1 MVVIGLK
8 KRDTFE
14 EVVEYIKH
22 PKDVIKFPDRYA
34 KQIRNSFELS
44 QLDGV
49 GMMEHEEHELQTVK
63 ETDKANALRKV
74 ARNADDTHHIEFM
87 AHAQQS
93 RPEINTRQTIQQTE
107 PEHHTIHTDTD
118 SGYET
123 AIQGYDKREV
133 VDIRQE
139 AELEHRVLRK
149 ASENKITRLTEE
161 HKKEIGDI
169 NIYWNDK
176 HHKAQE
182 TLQQKLNI
190 QNDSA
195 LKMATYHKE
204 IQDERHQA
212 DLHQLATKYQGLHQE
227 LAHYRDREDQLVI
240 RENDLALGAN
250 NHYSDQANKVRVIT
264 RSIANEP
271 FNSLS
276 SISNDVPMA
285 TPPPAARPLAIEPPP
300 AAARQIGPIATAPA
314 GQAFQAGRSTA
325 SRQAETGRRAIATAP
340 LPAAARQGRRPRGE
354 ALPRDREGLIQWLET
369 RGVILSEVDK
379 NGGRG
384 KQKTIL
390 QLQTMARP
398 Y

>member
-49 GMMEHEEHELQTVK
+49 GMMEHEEHELQTVR

-74 ARNADDTHHIEFM
+74 ARNAADTSHVELK
-87 AHAQQS
+87 AHTEQS

-149 ASENKITRLTEE
+149 AGENKITRLTEE

-240 RENDLALGAN
+240 RENDLALGLN
-250 NHYSDQANKVRVIT
+250 THYSDQANKVRVIT

-271 FNSLS
+271 FNNLS
-276 SISNDVPMA
+276 SSSNDVPVA
-285 TPPPAARPLAIEPPP
+285 TPPPAARPLAIEPPRPSGPAARPLAIEPPP
-300 AAARQIGPIATAPA
+300 AAARQIGPIATAP
-314 GQAFQAGRSTA
+314 
-325 SRQAETGRRAIATAP
+325 P
-340 LPAAARQGRRPRGE
+340 PPAARRPRGE
-354 ALPRDREGLIQWLET
+354 AIPRTRDALIQFLQA
-369 RGVILSEVDK
+369 RGVILSEAQK

-384 KQKTIL
+384 TQLTVPAL
-390 QLQTMARP
+390 QAMARTQ
-398 Y
+398 

>member
-133 VDIRQE
+133 VGIRQE
-139 AELEHRVLRK
+139 AELEQRVLRK
-149 ASENKITRLTEE
+149 ASENKITRLTED
-161 HKKEIGDI
+161 HKKEIGEI
-169 NIYWNDK
+169 NLLWNDK

-182 TLQQKLNI
+182 ALQKKLQI
-190 QNDSA
+190 SSDSHQA
-195 LKMATYHKE
+195 MATYQTQ
-204 IQDERHQA
+204 IQDQRHKA
-212 DLHQLATKYQGLHQE
+212 DLHQLATQYQGLHQE

-240 RENDLALGAN
+240 RENDLALGLN

-264 RSIANEP
+264 RAIASEP

-285 TPPPAARPLAIEPPP
+285 TPPPAARPLAKSD
-300 AAARQIGPIATAPA
+300 ATFDA
-314 GQAFQAGRSTA
+314 
-325 SRQAETGRRAIATAP
+325 
-340 LPAAARQGRRPRGE
+340 
-354 ALPRDREGLIQWLET
+354 
-369 RGVILSEVDK
+369 
-379 NGGRG
+379 
-384 KQKTIL
+384 
-390 QLQTMARP
+390 
-398 Y
+398 

>member
-1 MVVIGLK
+1 MVVVGLK

-49 GMMEHEEHELQTVK
+49 GMMEYEDHESQTIK
-63 ETDKANALRKV
+63 ETEKANALRKV
-74 ARNADDTHHIEFM
+74 ARNADDTSHVELK
-87 AHAQQS
+87 AHTEQS

-123 AIQGYDKREV
+123 AIQGYDQREV

-169 NIYWNDK
+169 NIYWNGK

-195 LKMATYHKE
+195 LQMATYHKE

-240 RENDLALGAN
+240 RENDLALGVN

-264 RSIANEP
+264 RAIASEP

-276 SISNDVPMA
+276 SSSNDVPMA
-285 TPPPAARPLAIEPPP
+285 TPPPTKAESVATLQSKAPPP
-300 AAARQIGPIATAPA
+300 TKAQSLATLQPKAPPAKPMRELGPIATAPPA
-314 GQAFQAGRSTA
+314 K
-325 SRQAETGRRAIATAP
+325 AP
-340 LPAAARQGRRPRGE
+340 AKAK
-354 ALPRDREGLIQWLET
+354 ALPRLRGDLIQWLEA
-369 RGVILSEVDK
+369 RGVQLTEAQK
-379 NGGRG
+379 NGKRG
-384 KQKTIL
+384 TQLTVP
-390 QLQTMARP
+390 QLQAMARTQ
-398 Y
+398 

>member
-49 GMMEHEEHELQTVK
+49 GMMEHEEHELQTVR

-74 ARNADDTHHIEFM
+74 ARNAADTSHVELK
-87 AHAQQS
+87 AHTEQS

-240 RENDLALGAN
+240 RENDLALGLN
-250 NHYSDQANKVRVIT
+250 THYSDQANKVRVIT

-271 FNSLS
+271 FNNLS
-276 SISNDVPMA
+276 SSSNDVPMA
-285 TPPPAARPLAIEPPP
+285 TPPPAASSTSPLAIEPPRPSGPAARPLAIEPPP
-300 AAARQIGPIATAPA
+300 AAARQIGPIATAP
-314 GQAFQAGRSTA
+314 
-325 SRQAETGRRAIATAP
+325 P
-340 LPAAARQGRRPRGE
+340 PPAARRPRGE
-354 ALPRDREGLIQWLET
+354 AIPRTRDALMQFLQA
-369 RGVILSEVDK
+369 RGVILSEAQK

-384 KQKTIL
+384 TQLTVPAL
-390 QLQTMARP
+390 QAMARTQ
-398 Y
+398 